1 MHPQVSL
8 FYVEMRE
15 CFVFALQI
23 LYHQLFH
30 HHGVAVQPQWCTQW
44 GAGAPPS
51 ALAQHPA
58 Q

>member
-30 HHGVAVQPQWCTQW
+30 HHGVAVQPQWCTHDDCHR
-44 GAGAPPS
+44 S
-51 ALAQHPA
+51 ADTTTH
-58 Q
+58 